1 MTEIET
7 TRTTAGARRPAMDRD
22 VAMHHAAL
30 EYARLLELLR
40 ELGADE
46 WNRPT
51 ECPPWDVRAMAGHCV
66 GMARFASSLPQMA
79 RQDLKARRGGGTYL
93 DTLTA
98 LQVEEQAALTIPQL
112 LERLAEVAPRAAR
125 GRRRLTKLIGRVTI
139 PDAQDVGDAK
149 ERWKAGF
156 LLETILTRDPW
167 MHRMDIC
174 RATGRTP
181 HLTADHD
188 GLLVA
193 DVVAEWAGRHSR
205 PYTLV
210 LEGPAGGKFTS
221 GTDGSELRMEA
232 VDFCR
237 VLSGRAAD
245 TPVQHELLD
254 VSVPF

>member
-1 MTEIET
+1 
-7 TRTTAGARRPAMDRD
+7 MDRD
-22 VAMHHAAL
+22 IAMHLAAT

-40 ELGADE
+40 ELGPDD
-46 WNRPT
+46 WNSPT

-66 GMARFASSLPQMA
+66 GMARFASGLGQMT
-79 RQDLKARRGGGTYL
+79 RQDLKARRRGGTYI

-98 LQVEEQAALTIPQL
+98 LQVEEQAALTVPEL
-112 LERLAEVAPRAAR
+112 RERFAEVGPRAAR
-125 GRRRLTKLIGRVTI
+125 GRRRMTRLIGRIAI
-139 PDAQDVGDAK
+139 PDKQEVGDIK
-149 ERWKAGF
+149 ERWTAGF

-188 GLLVA
+188 GVLVA
-193 DVVAEWAGRHSR
+193 DVVAEWARRHRR
-205 PYTLV
+205 PYTLA
-210 LEGPAGGKFTS
+210 LEGPAGGTFTS
-221 GTDGSELRMEA
+221 GSDGTELRMDA

-237 VLSGRAAD
+237 VLSGRPAD
-245 TPVQHELLD
+245 APVAHELLD